1 MNLGFIIV
9 SILLFFLCLYED
21 FKYLFKQKSKKILK
35 DKDFSGLHMN
45 LKGIYRNKSESTKLF
60 LFVMI
65 VFFSAFIGI
74 LSIGIISTD
83 GGELNFIQQNITQF
97 KIMQLISSVFIFI
110 IPPLLFSYFEND
122 KYIKGLGFNSKF
134 KRQSIFI
141 ILMIILFSQPLV
153 AYCMQLNLDFIN
165 SISDYIPK
173 VVEGMKQMEDAAEEA
188 TKAFLKMDNIGDLLF
203 NLFLIAIIPAIG
215 EEMFFRGIIQK
226 KLKNILRN
234 PHVAILITSF
244 IFSAIH
250 MQFFGFLPRLFL
262 GVILGYLFY
271 YSGNLWMPIIAHF
284 INNALAVFLAYFY
297 SEKINEDISQLESS
311 EISMIQAT
319 IFLLIVLFFFYLY
332 KQINN
337 KEIEL

>member
-65 VFFSAFIGI
+65 VFISALIGI
-74 LSIGIISTD
+74 LSIGIISADAGDT
-83 GGELNFIQQNITQF
+83 ENISQL
-97 KIMQLISSVFIFI
+97 KIIQLISSVFIFI
-110 IPPLLFSYFEND
+110 IPPLLFSYFENNQYL
-122 KYIKGLGFNSKF
+122 KELGFNLKF
-134 KRQSIFI
+134 KRQNILM

-153 AYCMQLNLDFIN
+153 AYCMQLNLDFIH

-173 VVEGMKQMEDAAEEA
+173 LVEGMKQMEDAAEEA

-250 MQFFGFLPRLFL
+250 MQFFGFLPRFFL

>member
-1 MNLGFIIV
+1 
-9 SILLFFLCLYED
+9 
-21 FKYLFKQKSKKILK
+21 
-35 DKDFSGLHMN
+35 MN

-83 GGELNFIQQNITQF
+83 GGELNFIQENISQL

-250 MQFFGFLPRLFL
+250 MQFFGFLPRFFL

-271 YSGNLWMPIIAHF
+271 YSGNLWMSVIAHF
-284 INNALAVFLAYFY
+284 ANNALAVFLAYFY
-297 SEKINEDISQLESS
+297 SEKINEDISQLENP
-311 EISMIQAT
+311 EISMIQST
-319 IFLLIVLFFFYLY
+319 IFLLIVLFFIYLY

-337 KEIEL
+337 KELKSNK

>member
-1 MNLGFIIV
+1 
-9 SILLFFLCLYED
+9 
-21 FKYLFKQKSKKILK
+21 
-35 DKDFSGLHMN
+35 MN

-65 VFFSAFIGI
+65 VFISSLIGI
-74 LSIGIISTD
+74 SSIGIIFAD
-83 GGELNFIQQNITQF
+83 AGELNFTQENISQL

-122 KYIKGLGFNSKF
+122 QYLKELGFNSKF
-134 KRQSIFI
+134 KRQNILM

-173 VVEGMKQMEDAAEEA
+173 MVESMKQMEKDAELIID
-188 TKAFLKMDNIGDLLF
+188 AFLKMDNIGDLLF

-215 EEMFFRGIIQK
+215 EEMFFRGVIQK

-234 PHVAILITSF
+234 PHIAILITSF

-250 MQFFGFLPRLFL
+250 MQFFGFLPRFFL
-262 GVILGYLFY
+262 GIILGYLFY
-271 YSGNLWMPIIAHF
+271 YSGSLWMPIIAHF
-284 INNALAVFLAYFY
+284 INNALAVLLMYLPF
-297 SEKINEDISQLESS
+297 SKKINTDISQLENA
-311 EISMIQAT
+311 EINMIQAT
-319 IFLLIVLFFFYLY
+319 IFLLIVLFFIYLY
-332 KQINN
+332 KQINS
-337 KEIEL
+337 KAID

>member
-1 MNLGFIIV
+1 
-9 SILLFFLCLYED
+9 
-21 FKYLFKQKSKKILK
+21 
-35 DKDFSGLHMN
+35 MN

-65 VFFSAFIGI
+65 VFISALIGV
-74 LSIGIISTD
+74 LSIGIIFVD
-83 GGELNFIQQNITQF
+83 IGELNFSPENISQL

-122 KYIKGLGFNSKF
+122 QYLKELGFNLKF
-134 KRQSIFI
+134 KRQNILM

-153 AYCMQLNLDFIN
+153 VFCMQLNLDFIH

-173 VVEGMKQMEDAAEEA
+173 LIESMKQMEEKAKLLTEA
-188 TKAFLKMDNIGDLLF
+188 LLKMDNIGNLLF

-215 EEMFFRGIIQK
+215 EEMFFRRVIQK

-234 PHVAILITSF
+234 PHIAILITSF

-250 MQFFGFLPRLFL
+250 MQFFGFLPRFFL
-262 GVILGYLFY
+262 GMVLGYLFY
-271 YSGNLWMPIIAHF
+271 YSGNLWMSVIAHF
-284 INNALAVFLAYFY
+284 INNALAILLMYLPFT
-297 SEKINEDISQLESS
+297 ERIDMDISQLERT

-319 IFLLIVLFFFYLY
+319 IFLIIVLFFIYLY
-332 KQINN
+332 KQINS
-337 KEIEL
+337 KEIA

>member
-1 MNLGFIIV
+1 
-9 SILLFFLCLYED
+9 
-21 FKYLFKQKSKKILK
+21 
-35 DKDFSGLHMN
+35 MN

-65 VFFSAFIGI
+65 VFISSLIGI
-74 LSIGIISTD
+74 SSIGIIFAD
-83 GGELNFIQQNITQF
+83 AGELNFSPENISQL

-122 KYIKGLGFNSKF
+122 QYLKGLGFNSKF
-134 KRQSIFI
+134 KRQNILM

-153 AYCMQLNLDFIN
+153 AYCMQLNLDFIH

-173 VVEGMKQMEDAAEEA
+173 VIESMKQMEEDAKLLTEA
-188 TKAFLKMDNIGDLLF
+188 LLKMDNIRDLLF

-215 EEMFFRGIIQK
+215 EEMFFRGVIQK

-234 PHVAILITSF
+234 PHIAILITSF

-250 MQFFGFLPRLFL
+250 MQFFGFLPRFFL
-262 GVILGYLFY
+262 GIILGYLFY
-271 YSGNLWMPIIAHF
+271 YSGSLWMPIIAHF
-284 INNALAVFLAYFY
+284 INNALAVLLMYLPF
-297 SEKINEDISQLESS
+297 SEKINTDISQLENA

-319 IFLLIVLFFFYLY
+319 IFLIIVLFFIYLY
-332 KQINN
+332 KQINS
-337 KEIEL
+337 KAID

>member
-1 MNLGFIIV
+1 
-9 SILLFFLCLYED
+9 
-21 FKYLFKQKSKKILK
+21 
-35 DKDFSGLHMN
+35 MN

-65 VFFSAFIGI
+65 VFISALIGV
-74 LSIGIISTD
+74 LSIGIIFVD
-83 GGELNFIQQNITQF
+83 IGELNFSPENISQL

-122 KYIKGLGFNSKF
+122 QYLKELGFNLKF
-134 KRQSIFI
+134 KRQNILM

-153 AYCMQLNLDFIN
+153 VFCMQLNLDFIH

-173 VVEGMKQMEDAAEEA
+173 LIESMKQMEEDAKLLTEA
-188 TKAFLKMDNIGDLLF
+188 LLKMDNIRDLLF

-215 EEMFFRGIIQK
+215 EEMFFRGVIQK

-234 PHVAILITSF
+234 PHIAILITSF

-250 MQFFGFLPRLFL
+250 MQFFGFLPRFFL
-262 GVILGYLFY
+262 GMVLGYLFY
-271 YSGNLWMPIIAHF
+271 YSGNLWMSVIAHF
-284 INNALAVFLAYFY
+284 INNALAILLMYLPFAK
-297 SEKINEDISQLESS
+297 KIDTDISQLEKT

-319 IFLLIVLFFFYLY
+319 IFLIIVLFFIYLY
-332 KQINN
+332 KQINR
-337 KEIEL
+337 KKTA